1 PGGCSAGGPAAATV
15 QWLLLFGAQQ
25 QFVNLAGVIG
35 GELVVAADFTQ
46 ENANEYYSQFTSAVG
61 AKLDE
66 IGKALS
72 STVKDSD
79 INRFN
84 NAEAG
89 ATVEISQITY
99 EVLSLAKS
107 VYDWTDKCYN
117 PALYYNVE
125 AYGFGNNHKYPQST
139 AELPDGESITQ
150 YTDLAS
156 HFGEIVLSNDGE
168 KYYALKPTKTVEV
181 NGENISMKLDL
192 GGIGKGYAVDCV
204 DKLFDK
210 YGYKFG
216 YFNFGA
222 SSMLVK
228 KHVTNGNYN
237 ISFINPRSITR
248 DTYLTTSICNEKL
261 STSGDYEQ
269 YYILDGTR
277 YCHIIDPATGKP
289 VQSGIMTVTIIGGQK
304 EYTAAEND
312 ALSTALMCMG
322 KDKAI
327 KFIEEQLTDRR
338 VVFTCE

>member
-1 PGGCSAGGPAAATV
+1 
-15 QWLLLFGAQQ
+15 
-25 QFVNLAGVIG
+25 
-35 GELVVAADFTQ
+35 
-46 ENANEYYSQFTSAVG
+46 
-61 AKLDE
+61 
-66 IGKALS
+66 
-72 STVKDSD
+72 
-79 INRFN
+79 
-84 NAEAG
+84 
-89 ATVEISQITY
+89 
-99 EVLSLAKS
+99 
-107 VYDWTDKCYN
+107 
-117 PALYYNVE
+117 
-125 AYGFGNNHKYPQST
+125 
-139 AELPDGESITQ
+139 
-150 YTDLAS
+150 
-156 HFGEIVLSNDGE
+156 
-168 KYYALKPTKTVEV
+168 
-181 NGENISMKLDL
+181 MKLDL
-192 GGIGKGYAVDCV
+192 GGIGTGYAVDCV
-204 DKLFDK
+204 DKLFDE

-277 YCHIIDPATGKP
+277 YCHIIDPDTGKP
-289 VQSGIMTVTIIGGQK
+289 VQTGIMTVTIIGGQK

-338 VVFTCE
+338 VVFTCG